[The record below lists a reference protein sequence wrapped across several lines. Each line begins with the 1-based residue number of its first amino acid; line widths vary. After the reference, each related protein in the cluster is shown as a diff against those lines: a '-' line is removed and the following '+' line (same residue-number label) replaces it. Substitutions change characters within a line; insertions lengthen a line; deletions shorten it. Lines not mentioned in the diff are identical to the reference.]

1 MKERLLKIR
10 RKEQREREGKRKRK
24 RLHSSLLMNIKQC
37 KIRYWTLCEHVINIH
52 Y

>member
-37 KIRYWTLCEHVINIH
+37 KIRYWTLCEHGINIH